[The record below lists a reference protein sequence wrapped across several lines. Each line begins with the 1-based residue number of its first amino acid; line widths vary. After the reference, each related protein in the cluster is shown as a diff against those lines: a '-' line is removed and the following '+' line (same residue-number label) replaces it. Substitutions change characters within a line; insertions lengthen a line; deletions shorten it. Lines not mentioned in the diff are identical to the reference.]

1 MSAAL
6 RWSGALLCIVLALSG
21 CGRNA
26 HKIVMSHGGPALN
39 MPREQRAT
47 ESKSVGGQEAP
58 RPTLAITRSLDI
70 EHEADAVAPAFTAAR
85 GACEAEAASGCTVL
99 EANLTTGTSPRASLT
114 LRAAPAGIARI
125 LAKLHST
132 DGVVSETTSAEDLA
146 APLFDAERRL
156 AMQREYRD
164 ALLAL
169 RAKGSNDIN
178 ALIRVN
184 QELAQVQSQLETV
197 NGERA
202 HLQQQIATE
211 KLNIAFST
219 IAGDGDGSHPVA
231 RSLQEFGSHLAEAA
245 GGAITFVAFVIP
257 WCVFIVPLVWLFV
270 RMRRRRRNAA

>member
-1 MSAAL
+1 VNAL
-6 RWSGALLCIVLALSG
+6 RWSGALLCVVLALAG
-21 CGRNA
+21 CERTAN
-26 HKIVMSHGGPALN
+26 KMVMSRGGPA
-39 MPREQRAT
+39 MTIPREQRVT
-47 ESKSVGGQEAP
+47 ETKAVGGQQAP
-58 RPTLAITRSLDI
+58 RPTLAITRSVDVQ
-70 EHEADAVAPAFTAAR
+70 HEAAAVAPAFTAAR
-85 GACEAEAASGCTVL
+85 AACEAEAASGCTVL
-99 EANLTTGTSPRASLT
+99 ESNLTTGVSPSASLT
-114 LRAAPAGIARI
+114 MRAAPAGIARI
-125 LAKLHST
+125 LAKLHSA

-202 HLQQQIATE
+202 HLQQQVDTE
-211 KLNIAFST
+211 KLNISFTT
-219 IAGDGDGSHPVA
+219 IAGDSDGSHPIA
-231 RSLQEFGSHLAEAA
+231 RALQDFGVHLAEAA

-257 WCVFIVPLVWLFV
+257 WCVFIVPLVWFFV